1 MATTKKEFKQ
11 ILSED
16 KLYLADDLYTKDEV
30 DNKIGSAIHYK
41 GSVAAYTDLPHT
53 GQQVGDMWNVKATGK
68 NYVWAENPEMKDP
81 PEAGW
86 DDISTTVDLSD
97 YYTKEQ
103 TDSGF
108 ATKGELETTNTAVA
122 GKQDKINLN
131 SGILKATSTGIA
143 AAVADTDYAT
153 PSLVT
158 NGVNT
163 AKAYANGLGVG
174 FNIYA
179 GTDAETRTKI
189 EINMPVSAT
198 GWPSVYF
205 DAGTGLSISGNYTTG
220 VVKYSALAAST
231 SQAGVVQLSDSIT
244 GSSHT
249 KAATEYAV
257 SAALASAK
265 AYVDSFDTGVTSV
278 NGKTGAVT
286 LSASDVSAVPMSG
299 AIGVGGLSFKTN
311 ENITLSGGCVSA
323 IANDGYDHASYYGDK
338 ITLQSRSSSGNVY
351 SLYFPSYS
359 TVGAS
364 GTLAVQSSTLAGYGI
379 TDAKIENGTITLGN
393 QTITPLVASD
403 ISDMATKT
411 WVGQQGY
418 LTSSAISDMATK
430 TWVGQ
435 QGYLTADDISGKVD
449 KSTLK
454 TYLTTGAGG
463 VLEAFPTSGY
473 NIQQLV
479 THYNTLLTAFRNI
492 VSAIS

>member
-86 DDISTTVDLSD
+86 DDISTTVDLSN
-97 YYTKEQ
+97 YYTKKQ

-163 AKAYANGLGVG
+163 AKAYADGLGVG

-198 GWPSVYF
+198 GWPSVFF

-231 SQAGVVQLSDSIT
+231 SQAGVVKLSDSIT

-249 KAATEYAV
+249 NAATEYAV

-286 LSASDVSAVPMSG
+286 LSASDVSAL
-299 AIGVGGLSFKTN
+299 A
-311 ENITLSGGCVSA
+311 LSGGTVKGNVTVSA
-323 IANDGYDHASYYGDK
+323 DKGYFKVVDTDSTAGLTAQYEASRIVFG
-338 ITLQSRSSSGNVY
+338 TPLGNQIL
-351 SLYFPSYS
+351 SFP
-359 TVGAS
+359 VAS
-364 GTLAVQSSTLAGYGI
+364 GTLALQATTLSGYGI

-435 QGYLTADDISGKVD
+435 QGYLTTDDISGKVD

-479 THYNTLLTAFRNI
+479 THYNTLLKAFRNI